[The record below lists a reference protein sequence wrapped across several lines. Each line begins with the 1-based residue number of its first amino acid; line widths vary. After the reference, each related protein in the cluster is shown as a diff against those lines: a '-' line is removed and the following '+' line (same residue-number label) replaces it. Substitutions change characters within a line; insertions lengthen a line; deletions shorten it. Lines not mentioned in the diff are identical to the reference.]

1 MSRIMEAWEQTLRL
15 AIDRDIDE
23 RENALFQIAL
33 VLERHSNPMEDKN
46 YEGNLPRELLRL
58 VLDERR
64 QADTVQYLATLAKNK
79 PTEATT
85 VLYAMSKARPHILV
99 GPLLSLLRDRG
110 MQFPSEANYEA
121 LQALDICLKDGSEA
135 IAQAVRAINPRE
147 WLLRCAE
154 SHDELLAE
162 KAYFALARLDALLN
176 PSPEP
181 PESPESPAPES
192 SES

>member
-15 AIDRDIDE
+15 AIDRDVDE

-46 YEGNLPRELLRL
+46 YEGNLSRELMRL

-85 VLYAMSKARPHILV
+85 VLYALSKARPHLLI
-99 GPLLSLLRDRG
+99 GPLLTLLREKG

-121 LQALDICLKDGSEA
+121 LQALDGCLKDGGEA
-135 IAQAVRAINPRE
+135 IVQAVRASNPRE
-147 WLLRCAE
+147 WLLRCTE
-154 SHDELLAE
+154 SKDELLAQ
-162 KAYFALARLDALLN
+162 KAHFALARLDAMLN
-176 PSPEP
+176 PPPSPESA
-181 PESPESPAPES
+181 ES
-192 SES
+192 

>member
-1 MSRIMEAWEQTLRL
+1 MSRIMEAWEQTLRR

-64 QADTVQYLATLAKNK
+64 QADTVQYLVTLAKNK

-85 VLYAMSKARPHILV
+85 VLYALSKARAHLLI
-99 GPLLSLLRDRG
+99 GPLLALLRDRG

-121 LQALDICLKDGSEA
+121 LQALDVCLKDGGDVV
-135 IAQAVRAINPRE
+135 AQAVRAISPRE

-154 SHDELLAE
+154 SSDPLLAE
-162 KAYFALARLDALLN
+162 KAHFALVRLDALL
-176 PSPEP
+176 P
-181 PESPESPAPES
+181 PVPPTPPDQEGRES
-192 SES
+192 